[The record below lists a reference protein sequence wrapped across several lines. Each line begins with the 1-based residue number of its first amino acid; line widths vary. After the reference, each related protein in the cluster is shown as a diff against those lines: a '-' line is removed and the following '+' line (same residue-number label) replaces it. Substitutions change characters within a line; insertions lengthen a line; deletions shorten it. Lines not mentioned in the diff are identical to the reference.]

1 MTTSRDLLESNTILV
16 HAGFNAVGQAA
27 IAIAL
32 AAKLIVYVTV
42 ENNEQAEFLRNKY
55 PSV

>member
-1 MTTSRDLLESNTILV
+1 MTSSDRLESNTILV